1 MVNFPTQIPDCDSH
15 RTALLDFFLSFDASI
30 CSTMAFPRQG
40 NSDIVVSVFMDFPS
54 KSKWD
59 TLFYHIAY
67 DYSHADWDSLCYYL
81 RDVPWEDTFKLKCF
95 CCCEFCEW
103 VQVAID
109 VCIPH
114 CKYQVKPHSSPQ
126 FFSDCNIANI
136 VLSKGK
142 SEIPL
147 LFNGP
152 EVLFSASD
160 KAKLFPKN
168 FSKNSYPENSGK
180 LIQDCVIFL
189 RLPRLLKR
197 S

>member
-1 MVNFPTQIPDCDSH
+1 MFHGSIP
-15 RTALLDFFLSFDASI
+15 L
-30 CSTMAFPRQG
+30 
-40 NSDIVVSVFMDFPS
+40 NSSVSVAAS
-54 KSKWD
+54 
-59 TLFYHIAY
+59 
-67 DYSHADWDSLCYYL
+67 
-81 RDVPWEDTFKLKCF
+81 
-95 CCCEFCEW
+95 EFCEW